1 MAVKADISF
10 GELLDKI
17 SILEIKRTRVADAGQ
32 RRNIETE
39 LAALTTVRAA
49 ELPAPLDYADLFARL
64 KHVNQELWSVEDA
77 LRDCERRSLFDETF
91 ITLARSVYRLND
103 ERGRIKRE
111 INERLGSTIVEEK
124 LYAAY

>member
-1 MAVKADISF
+1 MRKVS
-10 GELLDKI
+10 I

-39 LAALTTVRAA
+39 LASLTTVRAA

-64 KHVNQELWSVEDA
+64 KQVNQELWSVEDA